1 MKWLQSVCLAGMILA
16 GFESIG
22 QEVLA
27 GNPVREVVIFE
38 QDFRG
43 QPLPAGWR
51 TEPSDRT
58 VNVSPG
64 AEGLTL
70 TVSGAESG
78 KLYYFR
84 SPALA
89 FPAPDGHTVRR
100 RFRLE
105 ARASVQRGGEAFL
118 RILAGG
124 GGKAPVWVTQTPDG
138 QNQMS
143 GLPLA
148 GDGENPVCSAD
159 YLPDAAELRL
169 YLELRPADGTGV
181 VTLKSLRFVLEEE
194 IAHAVETG
202 FPGNVVSAE
211 TGIVTVTPLPGTLSR
226 GRILLRDEAGR
237 VLREHKLSLSGAP
250 ERLTLERGYYD
261 VEVDAIYADGRRVR
275 TSTGAAVVGKP
286 LDEAVRRRS
295 PYGLMTVHLPEEL
308 AVAAGGNW
316 DWKFFYPSVFQLNA
330 DGKMTPRPLPPS
342 RLSRHYAMNGPLPVI
357 TAGKTAGEGLWL
369 PVDLELYRKLMREW
383 AAANASG
390 CDLLSVYN
398 EPDGHW
404 RGSAEE
410 LVTFHKVTAE
420 AIREGSPGT
429 KVYGP
434 VLSSLN
440 AANRRRLVEW
450 SELGLLDALDGLT
463 LHAYVDGSAPEG
475 EFLENILGVREFLRT
490 RGRQNMPIHLTE
502 FGWTTHAGTWQKP
515 VSELEQARYA
525 ARSLALISTCAVDS
539 AIYFCGR
546 YNLSRSTRP
555 GEEGFSV
562 CRRDNTP
569 RPAYAALAQSM
580 KFLAALGTRGEH
592 LQPAPGEHLVLHRTA
607 DDTRMIA
614 WTEYGTV
621 RREQLPGIQE
631 IRDITGRKLPVEKS
645 LELSPSPIYLVS
657 ALRFTEPSRIVGS
670 SVVTH
675 GDELFF
681 PGAET
686 FRFPEGIRSVNGR
699 LRVDERMLPGEYL
712 GFRPAGTHLELYR
725 LQVEMPLSIREIRA
739 TVDPAGGGFLL
750 RGRIFCPTPVTQVR
764 AVWESGSL
772 RNTLSIAQLPA
783 GESQLELPLDGM
795 PFGRR
800 LTGRLNV
807 SARCGSHAVTAEQIH
822 DLLLLPVYRAE
833 SAEQLAGMPA
843 IRLEDWPVL
852 GSGGPPGTFRLGWNE
867 RALLLLCEVEDP
879 GHYAD
884 RDALL
889 WRGDSLQF
897 ALDVDAAAP
906 WQPNVARNFNGHRVQ
921 EFGAALNSAGIA
933 QLWRWLAYAPGKT
946 PGGLSPREGK
956 VLVVRRDGRTI
967 YRLELP
973 WDSAGVSGAPRAGT
987 EWGFA
992 AVIND
997 TNRSGERRGR
1007 LLAGGIADGK
1017 DPRVYGRIFF
1027 LP

>member
-22 QEVLA
+22 QEALA

-118 RILAGG
+118 R
-124 GGKAPVWVTQTPDG
+124 
-138 QNQMS
+138 
-143 GLPLA
+143 
-148 GDGENPVCSAD
+148 
-159 YLPDAAELRL
+159 
-169 YLELRPADGTGV
+169 
-181 VTLKSLRFVLEEE
+181 
-194 IAHAVETG
+194 
-202 FPGNVVSAE
+202 
-211 TGIVTVTPLPGTLSR
+211 
-226 GRILLRDEAGR
+226 
-237 VLREHKLSLSGAP
+237 
-250 ERLTLERGYYD
+250 
-261 VEVDAIYADGRRVR
+261 
-275 TSTGAAVVGKP
+275 
-286 LDEAVRRRS
+286 
-295 PYGLMTVHLPEEL
+295 
-308 AVAAGGNW
+308 
-316 DWKFFYPSVFQLNA
+316 
-330 DGKMTPRPLPPS
+330 
-342 RLSRHYAMNGPLPVI
+342 
-357 TAGKTAGEGLWL
+357 
-369 PVDLELYRKLMREW
+369 
-383 AAANASG
+383 
-390 CDLLSVYN
+390 
-398 EPDGHW
+398 
-404 RGSAEE
+404 
-410 LVTFHKVTAE
+410 
-420 AIREGSPGT
+420 
-429 KVYGP
+429 
-434 VLSSLN
+434 
-440 AANRRRLVEW
+440 
-450 SELGLLDALDGLT
+450 
-463 LHAYVDGSAPEG
+463 
-475 EFLENILGVREFLRT
+475 
-490 RGRQNMPIHLTE
+490 
-502 FGWTTHAGTWQKP
+502 
-515 VSELEQARYA
+515 
-525 ARSLALISTCAVDS
+525 
-539 AIYFCGR
+539 
-546 YNLSRSTRP
+546 
-555 GEEGFSV
+555 
-562 CRRDNTP
+562 
-569 RPAYAALAQSM
+569 
-580 KFLAALGTRGEH
+580 
-592 LQPAPGEHLVLHRTA
+592 
-607 DDTRMIA
+607 
-614 WTEYGTV
+614 
-621 RREQLPGIQE
+621 
-631 IRDITGRKLPVEKS
+631 
-645 LELSPSPIYLVS
+645 
-657 ALRFTEPSRIVGS
+657 
-670 SVVTH
+670 
-675 GDELFF
+675 
-681 PGAET
+681 
-686 FRFPEGIRSVNGR
+686 
-699 LRVDERMLPGEYL
+699 MLPGEYL

-772 RNTLSIAQLPA
+772 RNTLFIAQLPA

-807 SARCGSHAVTAEQIH
+807 SARCGSHAVTAERIH
-822 DLLLLPVYRAE
+822 DLLLLPGYRAE

-843 IRLEDWPVL
+843 SRLEDWPVL
-852 GSGGPPGTFRLGWNE
+852 GSGGPSGTFRLGWNE

-997 TNRSGERRGR
+997 
-1007 LLAGGIADGK
+1007 GK
-1017 DPRVYGRIFF
+1017 DPRAYGRIFF